1 MLITETGSERLAD
14 PPREVGEIEAFVPDK
29 NILKIWKEKRRRIL
43 SAAYVAAYARFLNLY
58 PYVRYVPRW
67 TDFSGVVTSR
77 VDSKVICCLLESFS
91 HILHKHG
98 KQTISITA

>member
-43 SAAYVAAYARFLNLY
+43 SAAYAFAKFIPIYQ
-58 PYVRYVPRW
+58 
-67 TDFSGVVTSR
+67 
-77 VDSKVICCLLESFS
+77 ICTLLAV
-91 HILHKHG
+91 LC
-98 KQTISITA
+98 